1 MDTLQPEIL
10 PPKYFYSIKK
20 NKVKKYQIHF
30 KGGKIQLSSNTM
42 FTYTSKSIPNDLA
55 TN

>member
-1 MDTLQPEIL
+1 MDTLQPDIL

-30 KGGKIQLSSNTM
+30 KAGKIQLSLITM
-42 FTYTSKSIPNDLA
+42 FTYTSKSIPTDLA
-55 TN
+55 PN